1 MIFLVNN
8 LAFPK
13 KLFIFA
19 RILRMIRLSC
29 SSRDGNWQAWK
40 KYNISYG
47 MLKSF
52 IYKRRF
58 EKVYTENYTRL
69 YYYALHIVNDE
80 ETAKDI
86 LNDVFAT
93 LWNNIETVDLAKINA
108 YLVTS
113 VRNRSIDHLR
123 HLVLESQY
131 TDEYLH
137 TAEMFYDDYSDE
149 KDRLVEEMFAHL
161 SPPTDEILRMCYLKR
176 MKYAEVAEQLDISPN
191 TVKKHIMKA
200 LKILRELYKR

>member
-1 MIFLVNN
+1 
-8 LAFPK
+8 
-13 KLFIFA
+13 
-19 RILRMIRLSC
+19 
-29 SSRDGNWQAWK
+29 
-40 KYNISYG
+40 

-58 EKVYTENYTRL
+58 EKIYTENYTRL
-69 YYYALHIVNDE
+69 YYYALHIVNEE

-86 LNDVFAT
+86 LNDVFTA
-93 LWNNIETVDLAKINA
+93 LWNNIETIDLSKINA
-108 YLVTS
+108 YLMAS
-113 VRNRSIDHLR
+113 VRNRSVDHLR
-123 HLVLESQY
+123 HLVLENQY

-149 KDRLVEEMFAHL
+149 KDKLVEEMFSHL

-176 MKYAEVAEQLDISPN
+176 MKYAEVAEQLDISPS

-200 LKILRELYKR
+200 LKILRELYKDKKEYPI